1 MVFLIYL
8 IGAVVSFALV
18 AYYSYTEI
26 DVKNRDYDDRR
37 EAAAKGGFF
46 GVLWPIALPVAGSV
60 MLFNYAF
67 DKVDGRE
74 VKKNAQELEL
84 MKLGILSKFS
94 KDIEKLEFDKNLV
107 TNAQER
113 YVFEN
118 KVKSEFRRFE
128 RDYVRE
134 TPYGSDLRRD
144 LEHEL
149 YELKNGL
156 LY

>member
-1 MVFLIYL
+1 
-8 IGAVVSFALV
+8 
-18 AYYSYTEI
+18 
-26 DVKNRDYDDRR
+26 
-37 EAAAKGGFF
+37 
-46 GVLWPIALPVAGSV
+46 

-74 VKKNAQELEL
+74 VKNKAQELEL